1 MNKEE
6 AEKLFS
12 KKYPCMYEGTI
23 RCDDCQK
30 HTPEKIAQDD
40 ECDMAAGRNS
50 HMKYFVEGVMIAHIA
65 ALTREPNQRLQDAIA
80 WALGAKD
87 DFQPRQDGDGPYWWR
102 KELAERAGAKWDGDK
117 YVFDGGVEPNQ
128 PMGPGE
134 YWLTRRIKLAECKAG
149 CRTCQSRLMIPDMTL
164 GEWPQGDFYDESGTC
179 IKNITGHWT
188 PVEGE

>member
-1 MNKEE
+1 MLNKEE
-6 AEKLFS
+6 AEKLLDNYITAFCGLS
-12 KKYPCMYEGTI
+12 QAMRTGTMEDYE
-23 RCDDCQK
+23 RASLLHVSAK
-30 HTPEKIAQDD
+30 EKLLAALTNTRKNCIEVGQGH
-40 ECDMAAGRNS
+40 ELCDMCASGRTDLCRYTNTIS
-50 HMKYFVEGVMIAHIA
+50 SMNEIDKLRAQIA
-65 ALTREPNQRLQDAIA
+65 ALT
-80 WALGAKD
+80 
-87 DFQPRQDGDGPYWWR
+87 
-102 KELAERAGAKWDGDK
+102 
-117 YVFDGGVEPNQ
+117 EPNQ